1 MWNGIAVDVKS
12 KRRYDSSRRRE
23 QAQRTRATILDV
35 ARDELLSNG
44 YAATTVTRIAELAGT
59 SVETIYKGFGGKA
72 GLVRAL
78 WKQALAG
85 QQEIPAEQRSDALS
99 STSADPVA
107 VLKGWGRFVTELSPR
122 GAPIVLLMRA
132 AAATDAEMAHLLVEA
147 EVQRRRRMRH
157 NARRLQQ
164 RGWLRPGVG
173 LEFATDVLWTYS
185 SAELYDLLVLRS
197 GWSARRYGEFIGDSM
212 VAALL

>member
-1 MWNGIAVDVKS
+1 M
-12 KRRYDSSRRRE
+12 
-23 QAQRTRATILDV
+23 
-35 ARDELLSNG
+35 
-44 YAATTVTRIAELAGT
+44 
-59 SVETIYKGFGGKA
+59 
-72 GLVRAL
+72 
-78 WKQALAG
+78 
-85 QQEIPAEQRSDALS
+85 DALS
-99 STSADPVA
+99 SSADDPVA
-107 VLKGWGRFVTELSPR
+107 VVKGWGRFVTELAPR
-122 GAPIVLLMRA
+122 GVPIVLLMRA

-164 RGWLRPGVG
+164 RGWLRPGVR
-173 LEFATDVLWTYS
+173 LEFATDVLWIYS

>member
-1 MWNGIAVDVKS
+1 MDVKS

-23 QAQRTRATILDV
+23 RAQRTRGTILDV
-35 ARDELLSNG
+35 ARAELLDNG
-44 YAATTVTRIAELAGT
+44 YAATTVTRIAGLAGT

-99 STSADPVA
+99 STTDDPVA
-107 VLKGWGRFVTELSPR
+107 VLKGWGRFASELSPR

-132 AAATDAEMAHLLVEA
+132 AAATDPEMAGLLAEA
-147 EVQRRRRMRH
+147 EAQRRRRMRH
-157 NARRLQQ
+157 NARRLQHQ
-164 RGWLRPGVG
+164 GWLRPGIG
-173 LEFATDVLWTYS
+173 LKFATDVLWTYS
-185 SAELYDLLVLRS
+185 SAELYDLLVVRS
-197 GWSARRYGEFIGDSM
+197 RWSARRYGDFIGDSM